1 MLVLFLHLEVLDE
14 VRGADLDEDLLGLA
28 EQLGA
33 VGAAVARDGVDERL
47 AAHEV
52 QVHTAD
58 RRHDLTRP
66 AKWDESQFIL
76 ALLLTTAA
84 GLPGSE
90 GKLGWPPHCLERGG
104 KKVIQLITK
113 IDQP

>member
-52 QVHTAD
+52 QVHAAD
-58 RRHDLTRP
+58 RRHDLARP
-66 AKWDESQFIL
+66 GKY
-76 ALLLTTAA
+76 
-84 GLPGSE
+84 GSYE
-90 GKLGWPPHCLERGG
+90 YDSLDK
-104 KKVIQLITK
+104 
-113 IDQP
+113 